1 MGRQSHPVVT
11 KLRGGIVSFARNCS
25 TWPFECIGAGCPLK
39 IKITRRWLRH
49 CEVIEAPA
57 GDGYQPSVAT
67 PSLVFRWYA
76 RSYVA
81 IFSSLFLALVVVVV
95 SVFHLLCSTPFHS
108 RGTRNVGVERRAPV
122 LRLTT
127 ICYENCIN
135 ERQTRGWTASPPQ
148 SEGES
153 LLLEK
158 IMKKDFRDCI
168 RESILTRSCRHFPLI
183 RII

>member
-1 MGRQSHPVVT
+1 MY
-11 KLRGGIVSFARNCS
+11 RGGLPVENKDHSALIA
-25 TWPFECIGAGCPLK
+25 PLRSNRG
-39 IKITRRWLRH
+39 TGWRWIPAFGRH
-49 CEVIEAPA
+49 PI
-57 GDGYQPSVAT
+57 
-67 PSLVFRWYA
+67 SLCWYA

-81 IFSSLFLALVVVVV
+81 IFSSLFLALVVVVVVV

-108 RGTRNVGVERRAPV
+108 RGTRNVGVEQRAPV

-153 LLLEK
+153 LLLKK
-158 IMKKDFRDCI
+158 IMKKDFRQCI